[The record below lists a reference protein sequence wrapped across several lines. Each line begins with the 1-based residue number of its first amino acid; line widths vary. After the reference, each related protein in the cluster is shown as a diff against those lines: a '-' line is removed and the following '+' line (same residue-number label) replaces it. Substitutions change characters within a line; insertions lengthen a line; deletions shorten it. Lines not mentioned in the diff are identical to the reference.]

1 MRGMKADEYTQ
12 PDRRGWYPLL
22 LCRVV
27 PWEPLIHLIIPV
39 SMLGCLVGICFC
51 EVLEAVMI
59 KLCAEVLGNV
69 LYCDHP
75 SPVSISSSLVAA
87 CGERG
92 GRIQGNRG
100 ERPYVYS

>member
-1 MRGMKADEYTQ
+1 MKADEYTQ

-51 EVLEAVMI
+51 EVSEAVMI

-92 GRIQGNRG
+92 GRNQGNRG
-100 ERPYVYS
+100 ERSYVYS